1 MCYFEKMACVSGDR
15 LASALAM
22 RRVELWDTNFRLAE
36 RIEMSIKDAQ
46 RAHRQAHGTT
56 SEASRCLL
64 EQHPELSARG

>member
-1 MCYFEKMACVSGDR
+1 MKGYGGTDLDAGQVVG
-15 LASALAM
+15 

-56 SEASRCLL
+56 LEASRFLL
-64 EQHPELSARG
+64 EQHPELSAR